1 MTTNLT
7 DKVKDT
13 ASSGGKKGA
22 PASSPLQDA
31 VQKLVGTVAER
42 ALTSVSSKVLSTSG
56 RLNEYAEGGGGGLL
70 AAVTGSEKLAEGES
84 PVKSA
89 AAGATQFVKD
99 KASDLKEAITG
110 GGGGGKG
117 KKLKLTN
124 IIEEIDVGVPV
135 QLAYD
140 QWTRFTDFPQFM
152 KKLEQVEQV
161 SDEKLEWKA
170 KVFWSRRTWESTIIE
185 QVPAE
190 RIIWRSK
197 GAKGY
202 IDGAVTFHELTP
214 DLTRILVVL
223 EYHPKGLFEK
233 TGNIWRA
240 QGRRV
245 RLELKH
251 FRRHVMTQ
259 TVLHPDEVEGW
270 PGEIRDSQ
278 VVEPEESE
286 EDEPDDTGRDEAE
299 ADEFDFDEDELEAEE
314 PEVEEPDA
322 EQEPEGSEA
331 DDTEQDEVEEEPEPE
346 PEEEEAPPPKR
357 RARRRSA
364 APAGKKQGA
373 TR

>member
-22 PASSPLQDA
+22 SASSPLQDA

-110 GGGGGKG
+110 GGGGGGKG

-140 QWTRFTDFPQFM
+140 QWTQFTDFPQFM

-197 GAKGY
+197 GDKGY

-259 TVLHPDEVEGW
+259 TVLHPDEIEGW

-278 VVEPEESE
+278 VVEPGESE
-286 EDEPDDTGRDEAE
+286 EEEPDDTGRDEAE

-314 PEVEEPDA
+314 SEPEEP
-322 EQEPEGSEA
+322 EPEESDA